1 MNLELNVPKIKAKD
15 VCSVAKS
22 TLVKVK
28 ISCVTHTNSNC
39 VKVS

>member
-1 MNLELNVPKIKAKD
+1 MNLELNVPKTQSKD

-28 ISCVTHTNSNC
+28 ISCVTHTKSN
-39 VKVS
+39 